1 MKLKSKAVIILLT
14 VSIIP
19 LLLLSFISYKIAG
32 DILMRQIGN
41 QVKKTAIE
49 TDEKISLYFG
59 DLLKLC
65 DVTAGNKD
73 FLLWAKFYETKGAE
87 VDFLKEIFDV
97 NFKYFVS
104 KNKNFTGIYFLDKSG
119 GSKYSAINGTDSTA
133 FAFLKNPENI
143 EDGIK
148 NVFNGKKENL
158 LYITKKILF
167 ENKYFGSLVFKINA
181 KQLDALVESIK
192 IQGLENYNI
201 FIAENEN
208 VISSDINKRIE
219 KDSFYNKD
227 LFDVDFGKLEYES
240 FNRNVIGGEKVFLY
254 KNRLNKFNW
263 DAVIILRQNELLY
276 PVSKLKIAAAIITF
290 IVCLIM
296 IILSVFLSDRIV
308 KPIISLTNSAVKIS
322 SGNLEEKIQSLKT
335 SESNGDDE
343 IKLLAGSFETMR
355 IKIKEHIDLLDNKV
369 LERTKAISDLLDNA
383 GQGFLSFDIS
393 LTVMKEYSAQC
404 VEIFGKKIDHLNILE
419 LLYPRQWE
427 DYLFD
432 YASLRSDSEIVI
444 AEDSF
449 KYCLENEKPV
459 MLKLLPQEI
468 KLNNKV
474 LSVKYVFLKHKNKS
488 ENKIMLIITD
498 VTLEKH
504 LAKKAEEEEERN
516 KFIVKVA
523 LDKNSFIFFIKDA
536 SSLIAEMRN
545 FANQNNVNQEVL
557 NHIYR
562 NCHTIKGNASFFNM
576 KNIAATAHTFENFLE
591 EIKLTSVIPDNIADI
606 LNKNIENIYL
616 ELNRHL
622 DLVGDFLNREEILK
636 NEKTF
641 EISESKI
648 DNLADYII
656 RKNISEPDKKYILSK
671 INELKKISI
680 KYILKRFALNC
691 RQLAEKMGK
700 KIGALNLI
708 NEDLPVDYYYLK
720 SAIDTF
726 VHLIRNA
733 VDHGLE
739 IPAERKRFNKPPEC
753 RIEIA
758 LEDKII
764 RGEHWFVFSVF
775 DDGRGIDL
783 NKLKSKIIEK
793 KILTSE
799 KAGSLSESELMNLVF
814 VDGISS
820 KESSNEIS
828 GRGVGLSAVK
838 SAVESLNGEIK
849 VASER
854 GKFCRF
860 TVLIPIR
867 L

>member
-1 MKLKSKAVIILLT
+1 MKLKSKAVLILLT

-41 QVKKTAIE
+41 QVKKTALE

-65 DVTAGNKD
+65 DSAAGNKD
-73 FLLWAKFYETKGAE
+73 FLLWVKFFEAKGAG
-87 VDFLKEIFDV
+87 VDFLKEIFNV

-104 KNKNFTGIYFLDKSG
+104 NNKNFSGIYFLDKSG
-119 GSKYSAINGTDSTA
+119 GLIYSAINGCDSTA
-133 FAFLKNPENI
+133 FSFLKNPDNI

-148 NVFNGKKENL
+148 NVFNGKNENL
-158 LYITKKILF
+158 LYITKKILV
-167 ENKYFGSLVFKINA
+167 ENKYYGSLVFKINL
-181 KQLDALVESIK
+181 KQLDALIESIK

-208 VISSDINKRIE
+208 VISSDINKSLK
-219 KDSFYNKD
+219 KDQFYNGD
-227 LFDVDFGKLEYES
+227 SVEINFEKLKYDS
-240 FNRNVIGGEKVFLY
+240 FNRNILRSEKVFLY

-263 DAVIILRQNELLY
+263 DAVILLRQNELLY

-290 IVCLIM
+290 SACLIM
-296 IILSVFLSDRIV
+296 IILSVVLSDKVV
-308 KPIISLTNSAVKIS
+308 KPIVSLTNSAVKIS
-322 SGNLEEKIQSLKT
+322 SGNLEEKIQSYKT
-335 SESNGDDE
+335 PDPEADDE
-343 IKLLAGSFETMR
+343 IKLLADSFETMR
-355 IKIKEHIDLLDNKV
+355 IKIKEHIELLDNKV
-369 LERTKAISDLLDNA
+369 IERTKSISDLLDNA

-404 VEIFGKKIDHLNILE
+404 VEIFGKKIDNLNILE
-419 LLYPRQWE
+419 ILYPRQWE

-432 YASLRSDSEIVI
+432 YASLRRDSEIVI

-449 KYCLENEKPV
+449 KYCIENEKPV

-468 KLNNKV
+468 KLNNKI
-474 LSVKYVFLKHKNKS
+474 LSVKYVFLKHKNKND
-488 ENKIMLIITD
+488 NKIMLIITD
-498 VTLEKH
+498 VTFEKQ

-545 FANQNNVNQEVL
+545 FANQNNLNQEIL
-557 NHIYR
+557 NYIYR

-576 KNIAATAHTFENFLE
+576 KNIAATAHNFENFLE
-591 EIKLTSVIPDNIADI
+591 EIKLTSVIPDNITDI

-656 RKNISEPDKKYILSK
+656 RKNIFEPDKKIIISK

-691 RQLAEKMGK
+691 RQLAEKLGK
-700 KIGALNLI
+700 KIGTLKLI
-708 NEDLPVDYYYLK
+708 NEDFPVDYYYLK
-720 SAIDTF
+720 PAIDTF

-739 IPAERKRFNKPPEC
+739 IPAERKRCNKPPEC

-758 LEDKII
+758 IDEKNIQ
-764 RGEHWFVFSVF
+764 GENWFAFSVF

-783 NKLKSKIIEK
+783 NKLKTKIIEK
-793 KILTSE
+793 KIMSLEKLNSLTE
-799 KAGSLSESELMNLVF
+799 MELTDLVF
-814 VDGISS
+814 IDGISS

-838 SAVESLNGEIK
+838 SAVESLNGKIK
-849 VASER
+849 IESER

-867 L
+867 V